1 MRIGIDVRY
10 LSHGL
15 MGGVHRYITYLVP
28 ALIQAAPQHDFF
40 LYADNKRPFELS
52 DLPKNASVRIL
63 KYKNGLSSVYH
74 DLTMKRSMAQ
84 DKVDI
89 AHFPAN
95 YGFGP
100 ANARLIITLHDEIN
114 ILPLHE
120 IIRGH
125 RKQLRSMVMMTYLHF
140 CSTSAVNQAHLLVTV
155 SNYSKTKI
163 LHNSRIAPDR
173 VIVAPSGPAPTM
185 HRVEDMT
192 TRNEVRT
199 RHQLSKRFV
208 LADALKNPGVLVKAW
223 QLLPETLRQDTQI
236 VFFSRTPTP
245 PPVVNEAESAGHAR
259 LLVRPSNEDLMIL
272 YSMAEAFI
280 FPSWIE
286 GFGLPLLEA
295 MTCGAPVIASDRG
308 SIPEVA
314 GDAALMSDADDAET
328 LARHIEK
335 VLTSSAEAERLRQLG
350 YARAAQ
356 FSWDKTAQKVLAAYE
371 SAINSST

>member
-28 ALIQAAPQHDFF
+28 ALIHAAPQHDFF
-40 LYADNKRPFELS
+40 LYADDKCPFELS
-52 DLPKNASVRIL
+52 NLPQNTSVRIL
-63 KYKNGLSSVYH
+63 KYKNELSSIYH
-74 DLTMKRSMAQ
+74 DLTMKRAMAQ
-84 DKVDI
+84 DKVDV

-100 ANARLIITLHDEIN
+100 ANTRLIITLHDEIN
-114 ILPLHE
+114 ILPLRE

-140 CSTSAVNQAHLLVTV
+140 CSTKAVNQADLLVTV

-163 LHNSRIAPDR
+163 LHNSHIASEK
-173 VIVAPSGPAPTM
+173 VIVAPSGPAPSM

-192 TRNEVRT
+192 KRDEVRS

-223 QLLPETLRQDTQI
+223 QLLPDAIREETQI

-245 PPVVNEAESAGHAR
+245 PAVVNEAEAAGYAR
-259 LLVRPSNEDLMIL
+259 LLVRPSNEDLMTL

-314 GDAALMSDADDAET
+314 GNAALLSDADDAGT
-328 LARHIEK
+328 LARHIEQ
-335 VLTSSAEAERLRQLG
+335 VLTSPAETERLRQLG

-356 FSWDKTAQKVLAAYE
+356 FSWDMTAQKVLAAYE
-371 SAINSST
+371 SAVTSSK

>member
-1 MRIGIDVRY
+1 M
-10 LSHGL
+10 
-15 MGGVHRYITYLVP
+15 
-28 ALIQAAPQHDFF
+28 
-40 LYADNKRPFELS
+40 
-52 DLPKNASVRIL
+52 
-63 KYKNGLSSVYH
+63 
-74 DLTMKRSMAQ
+74 
-84 DKVDI
+84 
-89 AHFPAN
+89 
-95 YGFGP
+95 
-100 ANARLIITLHDEIN
+100 
-114 ILPLHE
+114 
-120 IIRGH
+120 
-125 RKQLRSMVMMTYLHF
+125 
-140 CSTSAVNQAHLLVTV
+140 TV

-163 LHNSRIAPDR
+163 LHNSRIAPDK

-192 TRNEVRT
+192 TRSDVRA
-199 RHQLSKRFV
+199 RHQLTKRFV

-223 QLLPETLRQDTQI
+223 GLLPEAIRQDTQI

-245 PPVVNEAESAGHAR
+245 PPVVNEAENAGYAR
-259 LLVRPSNEDLMIL
+259 LLVRPSNEDLMTL

-314 GDAALMSDADDAET
+314 GDAALLSDADDAET

-335 VLTSSAEAERLRQLG
+335 VLTSPAEAERLRQLG

-356 FSWDKTAQKVLAAYE
+356 FSWDKTAEKVLAAYE
-371 SAINSST
+371 SAFITSR

>member
-28 ALIQAAPQHDFF
+28 ALLQAAPQHDFF
-40 LYADNKRPFELS
+40 LYADDKRPFELS

-74 DLTMKRSMAQ
+74 DLTMKRAMAR
-84 DKVDI
+84 DKVDV

-114 ILPLHE
+114 ILPLRE

-140 CSTSAVNQAHLLVTV
+140 CSTKAVNQAHLLVTV

-192 TRNEVRT
+192 TRSEVRT

-223 QLLPETLRQDTQI
+223 QLLPDALRQDTQI

-245 PPVVNEAESAGHAR
+245 PSVVNEAESAGYAR
-259 LLVRPSNEDLMIL
+259 LLVRPSNEDLMTL

-335 VLTSSAEAERLRQLG
+335 VLSSPAEAERLRQLG

-371 SAINSST
+371 SAVTSST

>member
-40 LYADNKRPFELS
+40 LYADDKRPFELNS
-52 DLPKNASVRIL
+52 LPKNASVRIL

-74 DLTMKRSMAQ
+74 DLTMRRAMAQ

-114 ILPLHE
+114 ILPLRE

-125 RKQLRSMVMMTYLHF
+125 RKQIRSMVMMTYLHF
-140 CSTSAVNQAHLLVTV
+140 CSTASVNQAHLLVTV

-163 LHNSRIAPDR
+163 LHNSRIAPDK

-192 TRNEVRT
+192 IRTGVRT
-199 RHQLSKRFV
+199 RHQLTKRFV

-223 QLLPETLRQDTQI
+223 ELLPETLLQDTQI

-245 PPVVNEAESAGHAR
+245 PPVVNEAESNGYAR
-259 LLVRPSNEDLMIL
+259 LLVRPSNEDLMTL

-314 GDAALMSDADDAET
+314 GNAALLSDADDAET
-328 LARHIEK
+328 LAHHIEK
-335 VLTSSAEAERLRQLG
+335 VLTSPAEAERLRQLG

-356 FSWDKTAQKVLAAYE
+356 FSWDKTAEKVLAAYE
-371 SAINSST
+371 SAAASSL